1 MPVWS
6 PASGLTLSSSEQAIL
21 NAISNSDEIPARVRV
36 RAKIILK
43 AGEGIPNNRIANDL
57 LMKRPRVLHWRRRYV
72 AQGIRGLW
80 DADRTPPRERIPEA
94 VEQAVLFD
102 CFYHSRLHPRIGCE
116 DDLRL
121 CWNVHNLA
129 SRHGISPASVS
140 RIWKKH
146 GIQMGGPCGI
156 KMDKLKISPDPL
168 FPVTICRIGGL
179 LYDLFWPIVAF
190 CSTPRP
196 FSELALSPLTAPKRD
211 RLVEGLADQFHSFQA
226 WRHKAI
232 LRTLLTDELADLPR
246 ADLPRDVLNQF
257 VAAISAKQ
265 IGR

>member
-1 MPVWS
+1 VWS

-80 DADRTPPRERIPEA
+80 DAERTPPRDRIPEA
-94 VEQAVLFD
+94 VEQAVLDD
-102 CFYHSRLHPRIGCE
+102 CLYRWRLDPKIGWEEKGWE
-116 DDLRL
+116 DDVGV

-129 SRHGISPASVS
+129 SRHGISPASVG

-146 GIQMGGPCGI
+146 GVQMAGLGGI
-156 KMDKLKISPDPL
+156 KMDKLKISLDPL
-168 FPVTICRIGGL
+168 FPATICRIGGL
-179 LYDLFWPIVAF
+179 LYDILWPVVVF
-190 CSTPRP
+190 CSTTRP
-196 FSELALSPLTAPKRD
+196 FSELALSPLTAPKRYS
-211 RLVEGLADQFHSFQA
+211 LVERFAAQLHSLQA
-226 WRHKAI
+226 RS
-232 LRTLLTDELADLPR
+232 RTAFFRYRRKTSVPKCHLTY
-246 ADLPRDVLNQF
+246 
-257 VAAISAKQ
+257 
-265 IGR
+265 